1 MDDSA
6 HLLNDGRR
14 RSSSHDDHQQAVQ
27 RRAKKK
33 EKPRPSRRGKSLPS
47 LTSPL
52 ATHFLLTV
60 TTAVLATIGFIG
72 ALLAALSCE
81 FVQVTLNDHDVPTS
95 SSASAVT
102 WIESD
107 PTDRENWYYNELL
120 EREADHT
127 TSIGV
132 FCPSSMLTQ
141 DAYNSRNTISKAFLA
156 TTLVSGVILL
166 AITYLISTVLPNTE
180 RIWSGISLFAGIGVL
195 CQLPVFLILDSPAC
209 TGDFTCALSGGSF
222 GLFCSIACYL
232 VLAFI
237 TQWREA
243 PEWKEEY
250 EIWKLRRQN
259 DTDRAMGKE
268 DVELGMIQEERSGV
282 ERDVEMGL
290 PPNNA
295 ENYKVAE
302 ALNIELN
309 SSIKPQEIQVN
320 QTEVITD
327 LPSPP
332 PPPPDLNSNHNITP
346 PNDLKQL
353 AKEIRMHETSKFVG
367 TYINIG
373 NEPTTPDHKPTD
385 GRNISPISMCTFS
398 RDGSS
403 AVSTGVTTEV
413 HKNTK
418 VPPEVLSTSMDL
430 INQQLKQTLELKR
443 NLIEKKRQQRC
454 EQKKQFEEISQLSF
468 LDYNGVDTNVKTFQQ
483 APFGK
488 DSFDHALYTNMPD
501 LSSII
506 VSNDEED
513 VSRLNGPALEKSVDN
528 LVTVT
533 ESANNSVK
541 SSDKS
546 MAESV
551 RSSAKQVN
559 ESMKNIFRKATD
571 KENKNNNRANKRKC
585 KEMILEDWM
594 LEGTSLGRS
603 SSDDSLFLLKQNRD
617 DGASSASRRSKVTML
632 SWASRCMSPDK
643 RKGTKTKEVSI
654 ISPTGNGS
662 MPPEITAAKHIGSCS
677 VVTPEKDDPLVEMY
691 PSDASMSTLSLPTA
705 GYYTSED
712 DCRSKSSK
720 HYARGFSS
728 GTDDENEEMS
738 IIIAGVQR
746 MNRKT
751 CGKPSHLSKKRRRR
765 KKSSRC
771 SVSEH
776 SSLSGSLLDEVIDEE
791 GPLNES
797 GEPIPAIID
806 ALPMKPVRRKKSK
819 SPRKKSK
826 SPRKSGA
833 QNIQSD
839 VESGYESGYA
849 SRSDNESRKEG
860 YRMLSENEESTS
872 SLAARARRN
881 RLLSKRQVH
890 AHPDPSPSDPPRD
903 ADDASGYKSPTNSHY
918 SRKSSCDEL
927 KPQRSLPSC
936 DYDIPPISKN
946 SDTEGCF
953 GSMSQR
959 GNISWQA
966 RNSRMSRLRMQRQ
979 ASAPESIVR
988 EPSVVGACDSD
999 EASI

>member
-1 MDDSA
+1 MDDNA
-6 HLLNDGRR
+6 LLLNDGRR
-14 RSSSHDDHQQAVQ
+14 RSSSHDSRQQVVQ
-27 RRAKKK
+27 RAKK
-33 EKPRPSRRGKSLPS
+33 KPRPSRRGKSLPS
-47 LTSPL
+47 PTSPL
-52 ATHFLLTV
+52 ATHFLLTL
-60 TTAVLATIGFIG
+60 TTAVLATLGFIG
-72 ALLAALSCE
+72 ALFAALSCE
-81 FVQVTLNDHDVPTS
+81 FAQVTLNYDVPS
-95 SSASAVT
+95 SSPASAVT

-107 PTDRENWYYNELL
+107 PTDTEDWYYNEVLK
-120 EREADHT
+120 RGADHT
-127 TSIGV
+127 TSIGI
-132 FCPSSMLTQ
+132 FCPSSILTE
-141 DAYNSRNTISKAFLA
+141 DVYNSRNTISKAFLT
-156 TTLVSGVILL
+156 TTLVLGVILL
-166 AITYLISTVLPNTE
+166 NITYLISTVLPNSE
-180 RIWSGISLFAGIGVL
+180 RIWNGVSLFAGLGVL

-222 GLFCSIACYL
+222 GLFCSMACYL

-237 TQWREA
+237 TQWKEA
-243 PEWKEEY
+243 PEWREEY
-250 EIWKLRRQN
+250 EIWKLLRQN
-259 DTDRAMGKE
+259 DTDRAMGKR
-268 DVELGMIQEERSGV
+268 DVELGMIQEERSDV
-282 ERDVEMGL
+282 ERDVEMAL
-290 PPNNA
+290 PSNNV
-295 ENYKVAE
+295 ENYKVTE
-302 ALNIELN
+302 APNIQRN
-309 SSIKPQEIQVN
+309 IQPQEIHVN
-320 QTEVITD
+320 QAEVMAD
-327 LPSPP
+327 MPPP
-332 PPPPDLNSNHNITP
+332 PPPPDPSSNHNITP
-346 PNDLKQL
+346 PANLKQL
-353 AKEIRMHETSKFVG
+353 DKEIRMHETSKFVG
-367 TYINIG
+367 TYINIDS
-373 NEPTTPDHKPTD
+373 EPTTPDHKPTD

-398 RDGSS
+398 RDESS

-413 HKNTK
+413 HKNTEA
-418 VPPEVLSTSMDL
+418 PPEVLSTSMDL
-430 INQQLKQTLELKR
+430 INQQLKKTLELKR
-443 NLIEKKRQQRC
+443 NLIEKKKQQREN
-454 EQKKQFEEISQLSF
+454 EQQQQFEDVSQLSL
-468 LDYNGVDTNVKTFQQ
+468 LDHNDVDTSAKTFQQ

-488 DSFDHALYTNMPD
+488 DSFDHAFYANMPD

-513 VSRLNGPALEKSVDN
+513 VSRLKGPAVEENKTSVEN
-528 LVTVT
+528 LPTVT
-533 ESANNSVK
+533 DSANSSVK
-541 SSDKS
+541 TNSDKS
-546 MAESV
+546 MAKSV

-571 KENKNNNRANKRKC
+571 KENNNNNRANAKRKG

-603 SSDDSLFLLKQNRD
+603 NSDDSLFLLKQSRD
-617 DGASSASRRSKVTML
+617 DGASLTSRQSKVTIL

-643 RKGTKTKEVSI
+643 RKGAKAKRVSI
-654 ISPTGNGS
+654 ISPTGNDS
-662 MPPEITAAKHIGSCS
+662 MPPEITAAKNIESS

-705 GYYTSED
+705 GDYTSED
-712 DCRSKSSK
+712 DCRSKSSRND
-720 HYARGFSS
+720 YVRGFSS

-765 KKSSRC
+765 KKSSQC
-771 SVSEH
+771 SISEH

-806 ALPMKPVRRKKSK
+806 ALPMRQVRKKSK

-826 SPRKSGA
+826 SPLKTTKRKSGSH
-833 QNIQSD
+833 NIQSD
-839 VESGYESGYA
+839 VDSGYESGYV

-890 AHPDPSPSDPPRD
+890 ADPDSSQVDTPRD
-903 ADDASGYKSPTNSHY
+903 ADDAKSPTNSHY

-927 KPQRSLPSC
+927 KPQERHPSC
-936 DYDIPPISKN
+936 NDDITPISEISN
-946 SDTEGCF
+946 IEGCF

-959 GNISWQA
+959 GSISWQA

-988 EPSVVGACDSD
+988 KPTLEVACNSD
-999 EASI
+999 EGSI